1 MQSDVTLEGTS
12 EGIPDDVIDNSEF
25 TLEVD
30 ERDYDSESESG
41 SDDGD
46 NPVGGTSEPHPPSSA
61 LPRNTSE
68 KVSTETPPPRTLV
81 LLINQLL
88 CCTLSLLII
97 FHFLLSTMIYPH
109 IRTYVLSSVIIN
121 HQLQWNLS
129 IKATPGTQLAVLYRR
144 CP

>member
-1 MQSDVTLEGTS
+1 MGLKLGMQSDVTLEGTS

-30 ERDYDSESESG
+30 ERGYDSDSESG

-97 FHFLLSTMIYPH
+97 FHFLLSTMTFPH
-109 IRTYVLSSVIIN
+109 IRTYYPLSLSTIN
-121 HQLQWNLS
+121 YN
-129 IKATPGTQLAVLYRR
+129 GTSL
-144 CP
+144 